1 MKRSANEIIGGTRK
15 EVEMR
20 GISLLVLGATLAS
33 CAAAPP
39 QPMRTLR
46 AQSQYDQLLAGK
58 VPGKPVSCLPSY
70 KSNDMVTIDDS
81 TIAFKQGSST
91 VYVNHMLGGC
101 SNLSGGS
108 YALLTRQF
116 GGSGLCRGDI
126 AQVVDTLNHI
136 TVGSCVFGDFV
147 PYSRP
152 GVRTY

>member
-1 MKRSANEIIGGTRK
+1 
-15 EVEMR
+15 MR
-20 GISLLVLGATLAS
+20 GISLLLLGATLAS
-33 CAAAPP
+33 CTAAAP
-39 QPMRTLR
+39 QPMRSLR
-46 AQSQYDQLLAGK
+46 AQTQYDQLLAGK
-58 VPGKPVSCLPSY
+58 VAGRPVSCLPSY

-81 TIAFKQGSST
+81 TVAFKQGSRT
-91 VYVNHMLGGC
+91 VYVNHMQGGC
-101 SNLSGGS
+101 SNLAGSS
-108 YALLTRQF
+108 YALLTHQF

>member
-1 MKRSANEIIGGTRK
+1 
-15 EVEMR
+15 MR
-20 GISLLVLGATLAS
+20 GISLLLLGATLAS
-33 CAAAPP
+33 CTAAAP
-39 QPMRTLR
+39 QPMRSLR
-46 AQSQYDQLLAGK
+46 AQTQYDQLLAGK
-58 VPGKPVSCLPSY
+58 VAGRPISCLPSY
-70 KSNDMVTIDDS
+70 KSNDMVTIDDN
-81 TIAFKQGSST
+81 TIAFKQGSRT
-91 VYVNHMLGGC
+91 VYVNHMQGGC